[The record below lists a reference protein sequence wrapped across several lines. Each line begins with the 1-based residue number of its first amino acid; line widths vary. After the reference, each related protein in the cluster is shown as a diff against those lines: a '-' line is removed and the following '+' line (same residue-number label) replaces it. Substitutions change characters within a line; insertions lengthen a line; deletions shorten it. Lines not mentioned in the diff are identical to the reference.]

1 MKSDNNLI
9 FIGLFMIISIIVG
22 ALAGIP
28 AIIDADQQIMDVQS
42 NNIYGLYSNETLNAI
57 VLQTA
62 STGIPLTYVI
72 GAIVLFSAVG
82 ILYLMFKRSNKFL
95 RVR

>member
-28 AIIDADQQIMDVQS
+28 AIIDADQQIKDVQS